1 LRKVADILRK
11 AGFRAALALAA
22 PLAGGLSAH
31 AQGLPAVAAGKPGDK
46 LLVEADELIY
56 DNDRGTVTA
65 RGNAELHY
73 GPRTLQAD
81 RVRYDRNSGRVFAE
95 GNVRLTEADGGV
107 VTGARMELT
116 DDFKTGFVDAFRG
129 QQTVQRKFETVRTRF
144 SAPRAERLN
153 G

>member
-1 LRKVADILRK
+1 M
-11 AGFRAALALAA
+11 
-22 PLAGGLSAH
+22 
-31 AQGLPAVAAGKPGDK
+31 
-46 LLVEADELIY
+46 
-56 DNDRGTVTA
+56 TA

-144 SAPRAERLN
+144 SAPRAEAPERRADQLRVRQLH
-153 G
+153 GLRAVQGQP